1 MLLCLLPCLLTAGN
15 MTSGG
20 MRATSLSAVTK
31 LDAGTKLSS
40 YNCARHWLYCVLTAG
55 VSLFPVFFKNCF

>member
-1 MLLCLLPCLLTAGN
+1 MLLLGSPLNANVTHMP
-15 MTSGG
+15 SGG